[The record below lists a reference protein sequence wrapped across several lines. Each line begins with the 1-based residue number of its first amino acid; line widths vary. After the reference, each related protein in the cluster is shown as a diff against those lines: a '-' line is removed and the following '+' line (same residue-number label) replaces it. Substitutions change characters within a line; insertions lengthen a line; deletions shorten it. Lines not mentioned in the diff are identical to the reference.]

1 MTKFPDDVPL
11 RRNLTETPGVL
22 PGFNGSK
29 KSADDQLIL
38 MRPVI
43 CLPGLKSPVKG
54 EARKISLKRNKLLNQ

>member
-43 CLPGLKSPVKG
+43 CLPGLNSPVKG
-54 EARKISLKRNKLLNQ
+54 EARKNIQKNIY